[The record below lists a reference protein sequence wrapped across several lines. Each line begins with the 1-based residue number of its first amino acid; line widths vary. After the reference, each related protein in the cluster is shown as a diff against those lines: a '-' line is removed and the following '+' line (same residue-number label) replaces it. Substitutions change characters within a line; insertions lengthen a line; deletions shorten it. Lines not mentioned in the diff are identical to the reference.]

1 MNPVRDPRADGP
13 QRPKLRLSRGTAVAM
28 IALGGVVIALIL
40 LQYHVNGSGPVRAWP
55 IRPPASASFDIGV
68 VTLPLARNSWRAW
81 QPADLEIVNAFEQT
95 IRKHVSVVMWY
106 ADWAHKAPLLQQ
118 LEAIA
123 RRGSIPEI
131 TWEPWDSTKPVRV
144 QPRYRLRWIIAGRY
158 DSYIRT
164 WAQTLAAYRRPV
176 RLRFAQEMNGNWYPW
191 SESANG
197 NRSHEFVQAWRHIHD
212 IFVAAGARN
221 VQWIWSPAP
230 ITMQR
235 EQYPGSAY
243 VTMVSLS
250 IFNGG
255 SQLRYARWRS
265 FAALLA
271 RPVALLNTIAPGKPI
286 EISEIGCA
294 EQGGSKAAW
303 ITGMF
308 AALRRYPTITSLVW
322 YDLVKGSDWRVESS
336 RNAAAAY
343 GTAVAGPRYR

>member
-1 MNPVRDPRADGP
+1 
-13 QRPKLRLSRGTAVAM
+13 
-28 IALGGVVIALIL
+28 
-40 LQYHVNGSGPVRAWP
+40 
-55 IRPPASASFDIGV
+55 
-68 VTLPLARNSWRAW
+68 
-81 QPADLEIVNAFEQT
+81 
-95 IRKHVSVVMWY
+95 
-106 ADWAHKAPLLQQ
+106 
-118 LEAIA
+118 
-123 RRGSIPEI
+123 
-131 TWEPWDSTKPVRV
+131 VRV

-164 WAQTLAAYRRPV
+164 WAQTLAAYSRPV

-250 IFNGG
+250 MFNGG

-308 AALRRYPTITSLVW
+308 AALRRYPAITSLVW
-322 YDLVKGSDWRVESS
+322 FDLVKGSDWRVESS

-343 GTAVAGPRYR
+343 ATAVAGSALPLTERAGRPRVARPPAQGSRRDGRRPIYPAWDPLVAFDLVRACIRVREARRTGLPVAPASAGGKPRGGVLASPTWFALPRSYGRSRQP